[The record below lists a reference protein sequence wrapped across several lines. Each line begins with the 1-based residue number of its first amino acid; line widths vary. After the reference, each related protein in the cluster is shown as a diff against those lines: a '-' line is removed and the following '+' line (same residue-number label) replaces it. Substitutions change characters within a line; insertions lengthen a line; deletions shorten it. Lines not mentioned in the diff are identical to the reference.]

1 MFHGVLVYFS
11 IVMERYHDDGNYK
24 RKYLIGGFL
33 IVSSWVI
40 TIMVGSTLAG
50 RHVSRKRVESLH
62 LMSELEAEKGG
73 RKSEGDI
80 EAGREEEEGR
90 EKKGGRKGLIE
101 SGMDF

>member
-1 MFHGVLVYFS
+1 MFHGVLVYSS

-40 TIMVGSTLAG
+40 TIMVGSMLAG
-50 RHVSRKRVESLH
+50 RHGSRKRVESLH

-73 RKSEGDI
+73 KRSERDT
-80 EAGREEEEGR
+80 EAGRGRGREREKGREEGT
-90 EKKGGRKGLIE
+90 
-101 SGMDF
+101 D

>member
-1 MFHGVLVYFS
+1 MFHGVLVYSS

-40 TIMVGSTLAG
+40 TIMVGSMLAG
-50 RHVSRKRVESLH
+50 RHGSRKRVDSLH

-73 RKSEGDI
+73 KRSERDT
-80 EAGREEEEGR
+80 EAGRGRGREREKGREEGT
-90 EKKGGRKGLIE
+90 
-101 SGMDF
+101 D

>member
-50 RHVSRKRVESLH
+50 RHGSRKRVENLH

-73 RKSEGDI
+73 RRSERDI
-80 EAGREEEEGR
+80 ETGRGRGREREKGREEGT
-90 EKKGGRKGLIE
+90 
-101 SGMDF
+101 GMDF